1 MSCSS
6 GTGNFVKLS
15 GLLGEIHRCALV
27 KMSMNGKFPASTCR
41 LPANSRLK
49 KAKEIMHR
57 SNSFKKWNRYL
68 IFLWLLGFLSVGFIW
83 FLTSVPSEGTEK
95 IPPSCED
102 NARILLQHFN
112 VSKNQ
117 LHALA
122 SFFYES
128 DQVAFLECSRHSG
141 PEKPSSDDITC
152 ALNVLCSKKPDFE
165 KQMWVA
171 KSSELKDQC
180 PVRVENTPSAH
191 DLSFPEHDS
200 YVVLNAVSSLPWE
213 HHTSRKNISRRTAPG
228 VQSKD
233 HCENLSFCMV
243 KGCWLLLVGLVL
255 SCQIPGVR
263 LKLWRSRESEP
274 APLQPVP
281 QKLQLLL
288 QQKHQQQAQ
297 DPPKGA
303 GKWRKK
309 LLIIFVLMG
318 ILTSI
323 WLFWHLNQ
331 KINLRRE
338 ETLTNMCDERARM
351 LQDQFNVSMNHV
363 HALAL
368 LVSTFHHGKHPSAID
383 QKTFGEYTE
392 RTAFERPLTSGVAYA
407 LKVLHSE
414 REQFEKQHGWTI
426 KKMETEDQ
434 TLVQD
439 CLTENLDP
447 APVKD
452 EYAPV
457 IFSQETVSHIVS
469 IDMMSGKED
478 RENIL
483 RARATG
489 KGVLTSPFKLLKSNH
504 VGVVLTF
511 AVYNKDLPPDAT
523 PELRIE
529 ATMGYLG
536 ASYDVPS
543 LVEKLL
549 HQLASNQTIVVNVYD
564 TTNSSASISMYG
576 TDVTDTG
583 LLHVSSLDFGDPLR
597 KHEMHCRF
605 KQKPPLP
612 WTAINASLGVLVITL
627 LVGHIFHAAISRI
640 AKVEN
645 DYREMMELKARA
657 EAADIA
663 KSQFLATVSHEIRTP
678 MNGVLGM
685 LKMLM
690 DTDLDAVQRDYAE
703 TAHASGKDLISL
715 INEVLDQAKIE
726 SGRLELEDVPFDLR
740 SLLDNVLSLSSDK
753 SNDKGIEL
761 AVYVSD
767 RVPEVVVGDPGR
779 FRQIIINL
787 VGNSIKF
794 TQDKGHIFVSVHLVD
809 EVKGACDVGDKV
821 LQQGLNLVQD
831 MSSKTYNTLSGF
843 PVVDRWR
850 SWENF
855 KTLNSKDAVEDPEK
869 IKLLVTV
876 EDTGVGIHL
885 GAQDRIF
892 TPFVQADSST
902 SRHYGGTGIGLSISK
917 HLVELMHGEIG
928 FVSEP
933 GIGSTFSFTGSFAKG
948 EVSSLDSRWKQY
960 DPVVSEFQ
968 GLRALVVDNRS
979 IRAEVTRYHLRR
991 LGISV
996 DITLSMEST
1005 CTYLSNACGT
1015 SDFAHL
1021 AMILIDKDAWN
1032 QERVLQFRSLLKEHR
1047 QNGRINVST
1056 NFPKIFLLATAM
1068 TPLERS
1074 KLKTAG
1080 FVDNVLM
1087 KPLRLSVIIAC
1098 FQELLGNG
1106 RKDQVHR
1113 KKSTL
1118 GTLLREKRI
1127 LVVDDNKVNRRVAEG
1142 ALKKY
1147 GAIVSCV
1154 EKGQDALDKLRPPHN
1169 FDACFMDLQMPEMD
1183 GFEATR
1189 QIRSVETQ
1197 VNENIASGEASI
1209 DMYGN
1214 VSYWH
1219 IPILAMTADVIQATN
1234 EECMKCGMDGY
1245 VSKPFEEEQLYSAVA
1260 SFFESG

>member
-6 GTGNFVKLS
+6 GAGNLLKLS
-15 GLLGEIHRCALV
+15 RLLGEIHKCALI
-27 KMSMNGKFPASTCR
+27 KMSMNGKLSGSNCR
-41 LPANSRLK
+41 FSANFRLK
-49 KAKEIMHR
+49 KAKETMHGP
-57 SNSFKKWNRYL
+57 NSFRKWKRNL
-68 IFLWLLGFLSVGFIW
+68 LFLWLLGFVSTGIIW
-83 FLTSVPSEGTEK
+83 FFLSFNSVASDRNEK
-95 IPPSCED
+95 SPDSCEEK
-102 NARILLQHFN
+102 ARILLQHFN
-112 VSKNQ
+112 VSKSQ
-117 LHALA
+117 FHALA

-128 DQVAFLECSRHSG
+128 DQVQCS
-141 PEKPSSDDITC
+141 
-152 ALNVLCSKKPDFE
+152 E
-165 KQMWVA
+165 KQDLKKHQMWPV
-171 KSSELKDQC
+171 KTTELKDQC
-180 PVRVENTPSAH
+180 PVQVESIPSEH
-191 DLSFPEHDS
+191 DLSLLEHDS
-200 YVVLNAVSSLPWE
+200 FVAQNAVSLMSWE
-213 HHTSRKNISRRTAPG
+213 HNSGGKNISQRSAAG
-228 VQSKD
+228 DQLKD
-233 HCENLSFCMV
+233 HCESLSFSMV
-243 KGCWLLLVGLVL
+243 KGCWLLLVGVILI
-255 SCQIPGVR
+255 CKIPGR
-263 LKLWRSRESEP
+263 SLKLWRNRKNEP
-274 APLQPVP
+274 APLQPVA
-281 QKLQLLL
+281 QQLQLLRQK
-288 QQKHQQQAQ
+288 QQLAHSPA
-297 DPPKGA
+297 KGG

-309 LLIIFVLMG
+309 LLILFVFLG
-318 ILTSI
+318 ILTSF

-331 KINLRRE
+331 KIILRRK
-338 ETLTNMCDERARM
+338 ETLANMCDERARM

-363 HALAL
+363 HALAI

-414 REQFEKQHGWTI
+414 REQFEIEHGWTI

-439 CLTENLDP
+439 CLTEDLDT
-447 APVKD
+447 ASIKD

-504 VGVVLTF
+504 LGVVLTF
-511 AVYNKDLPPDAT
+511 AVYNKDLPSDAT
-523 PELRIE
+523 PEQRTD
-529 ATMGYLG
+529 ATVGYLG

-549 HQLASNQTIVVNVYD
+549 HQLASKQTIVVNVYD
-564 TTNSSASISMYG
+564 TTNKSAPISMYG
-576 TDVTDTG
+576 ADVTDTG

-612 WTAINASLGVLVITL
+612 WTAINASVGVLVITL
-627 LVGHIFHAAISRI
+627 LVGHIFHAAICRI

-645 DYREMMELKARA
+645 DYREMMELKGRA
-657 EAADIA
+657 EAADVA

-690 DTDLDAVQRDYAE
+690 DTGLDVIQRDYAE

-753 SNDKGIEL
+753 SNYKGIEL
-761 AVYVSD
+761 AVYVSN

-779 FRQIIINL
+779 FRQIITNL

-809 EVKGACDVGDKV
+809 EVKGAFDAGDKV
-821 LQQGLNLVQD
+821 LQHGLYLVRD

-855 KTLNSKDAVEDPEK
+855 KTLNGKDTTEDPEK

-876 EDTGVGIHL
+876 EDTGVGIRL
-885 GAQDRIF
+885 DAQGRIF

-928 FVSEP
+928 FVSEL
-933 GIGSTFSFTGSFAKG
+933 GTGSTFSFTGTFGKG
-948 EVSSLDSRWKQY
+948 EVSSLDSKWKQY
-960 DPVVSEFQ
+960 DPVVSEFR
-968 GLRALVVDNRS
+968 GLGALIIDNRS
-979 IRAEVTRYHLRR
+979 IRAEVTRYHLQR

-996 DITLSMEST
+996 NITSSMESA
-1005 CTYLSNACGT
+1005 CTYLSSPRGT
-1015 SDFAHL
+1015 SAFAHL
-1021 AMILIDKDAWN
+1021 AMILIDKDVWN
-1032 QERVLQFRSLLKEHR
+1032 QETGLQLRSLLKEYR
-1047 QNGRINVST
+1047 QNGRPDVST
-1056 NFPKIFLLATAM
+1056 KLPKIFLLGTCMTAV
-1068 TPLERS
+1068 ERS

-1087 KPLRLSVIIAC
+1087 KPLRLSVLVAS
-1098 FQELLGNG
+1098 FQEALGNG
-1106 RKDQVHR
+1106 RKDLIHR
-1113 KKSTL
+1113 KQASTL
-1118 GTLLREKRI
+1118 GSLLREKRI

-1147 GAIVSCV
+1147 GATVSCV
-1154 EKGQDALDKLRPPHN
+1154 ERGQDAVDRLKPPHN

-1189 QIRSVETQ
+1189 QIRSAESD
-1197 VNENIASGEASI
+1197 VNQKIASGEASTEL
-1209 DMYGN
+1209 YGN
-1214 VSYWH
+1214 VCHWL

-1260 SFFESG
+1260 RFFESG